1 MLAPEYEH
9 DPTATLRAAREA
21 GGGMM
26 RTHRGVEFLSYRWVD
41 TLINHPS
48 FHTVDARHFA
58 QKGGPASLIEFAEN
72 GLLLS
77 MTGEQHDRIRRVLL
91 KAFALRRVDQNRAVM
106 TELVDQKVD
115 AFVDAGRADLVA
127 DLTEPYPMEVLC
139 RLIGVPTADLDR
151 FVFAA
156 REMHLMAEVPMAP
169 GFERIDAALR
179 TMHDYV
185 VELVELRRRDPQDDL
200 LTGVVEAEHTEGK
213 LTEAELVGNMINV
226 LFAGGGTTRFQLAS
240 ALRLA
245 IEHDLW
251 ERLAADATLIPNFV
265 EESMRYRP
273 VTQFVVRIP
282 DDDVVIGD
290 HLFPARRRII
300 LNLEAAARDP
310 EAFPDPDTF
319 DITRPE
325 PQPLA
330 AAVRLGHPLLPRR
343 SAVACGD
350 GHGGRAGH
358 DPAHRRSHRRRG
370 RARPGPRHAPRPR
383 TATRRLR
390 RAVAR
395 VASRSSRRAGSRR
408 GRRRPRRRGARSA
421 RSGCRRGR

>member
-1 MLAPEYEH
+1 MGMARSIETLELPEVDVLAPGYER

-26 RTHRGVEFLSYRWVD
+26 RTHRGVEFLGYRWVD
-41 TLINHPS
+41 TLINHPE

-58 QKGGPASLIEFAEN
+58 QKGGPDSLIEFAEN

-77 MTGEQHDRIRRVLL
+77 MTGERHDRIRRVLL

-106 TELVDQKVD
+106 SELVDQHVD
-115 AFVDAGRADLVA
+115 AFAAAGRADLVA

-139 RLIGVPTADLDR
+139 RLIGIPTAHLDR

-179 TMHDYV
+179 TMRDYV
-185 VELVELRRRDPQDDL
+185 VELVELRRTDPRDDL
-200 LTGVVEAEHTEGK
+200 LTGVVEAERTEGR

-245 IEHDLW
+245 IEHELW
-251 ERLAADATLIPNFV
+251 EPLAEDPSLIPNFV
-265 EESMRYRP
+265 EESMRFRP

-282 DDDVVIGD
+282 DEDVVIGE

-300 LNLEAAARDP
+300 LNLEAASRDP
-310 EAFPDPDTF
+310 EAFPDPDVF
-319 DITRPE
+319 DI
-325 PQPLA
+325 
-330 AAVRLGHPLLPRR
+330 
-343 SAVACGD
+343 
-350 GHGGRAGH
+350 
-358 DPAHRRSHRRRG
+358 
-370 RARPGPRHAPRPR
+370 ARPNLNRSRLPFGWGTHFCLGAALSRAAMSVAVERVTARLTDVSVDGEVELAPARGMLRGPE
-383 TATRRLR
+383 RLP
-390 RAVAR
+390 VAF
-395 VASRSSRRAGSRR
+395 A
-408 GRRRPRRRGARSA
+408 AR
-421 RSGCRRGR
+421 